1 MTAQA
6 YIGAQV
12 FDGTTLFDD
21 HAVLIGTPR
30 PAIVPN
36 SELPAECTLH
46 DLNGG
51 TLMPGFVD
59 LQVNGGGGVMLGDD
73 PSIETLRLMA
83 AAHRRLGTH
92 AFLPTLITDTPA
104 KTAQAIA
111 AVEAALDAKVPGIIG
126 LHLEGPHLDPQRKG
140 AHDAHL
146 IRPMTEAD
154 LSLLLD
160 AAEKLPNLMVT
171 LAPESATRAQI
182 KILSDAGVIVSM
194 GHSDTDYETAMAS
207 FHAGASCAT
216 HLFNAMSPLSSR
228 APGLVGAA
236 LDSPDTMAGLIAD
249 GVHVHP
255 ATIRAAL
262 AAKRGPGEIF
272 LVTDSMATAG
282 SEITSFMLGGRDIMR
297 ADGRLTLADG
307 TLAGADLSMGRALE
321 VMIKDVGDAP
331 ARAFARATSIPARL
345 LRQPFGAGSW
355 PKSVEGLIYL
365 NLDFEVQ
372 SLSVCR

>member
-111 AVEAALDAKVPGIIG
+111 AVKAALDAKVPGIIG